1 MVGCMVMGQT
11 PQPASHRSVMEYSP
25 AREPSQSEMWYL
37 VMLASSRT
45 HLSQETHGF
54 HEDLCKDLGYRLP
67 SMTLGC
73 RDPCLNN
80 ESRAPL
86 PKAGSRLMAVSYFCA
101 R

>member
-11 PQPASHRSVMEYSP
+11 PQPGSHCSVMESSP
-25 AREPSQSEMWYL
+25 AWEPSQSEMWYL

-54 HEDLCKDLGYRLP
+54 HEDPCKDQGYSLP
-67 SMTLGC
+67 SMTLRC

-86 PKAGSRLMAVSYFCA
+86 PKAGSRLMAASYFCA

>member
-11 PQPASHRSVMEYSP
+11 PQPGSHRSVMECSP
-25 AREPSQSEMWYL
+25 ARELSQSEMWYL

-45 HLSQETHGF
+45 HLSQETHSL
-54 HEDLCKDLGYRLP
+54 HEDPCKDQGYRLP
-67 SMTLGC
+67 SMTLGF

-86 PKAGSRLMAVSYFCA
+86 PKAGSRLMAASYFCA